1 MAKILGSALYF
12 LYISPQEAGHGT
24 ILIEQNASV
33 LVFRELIFPSF
44 ELPAKI
50 RKSEALASCS
60 TKNVRSFMKAEP

>member
-33 LVFRELIFPSF
+33 LVFWRANFPF
-44 ELPAKI
+44 VRTPCQNQKI
-50 RKSEALASCS
+50 RSVGKLLYKKREELH
-60 TKNVRSFMKAEP
+60 EG

>member
-50 RKSEALASCS
+50 SKIRSVGKLLY
-60 TKNVRSFMKAEP
+60 KNVRSFMNAEP